1 MFAPD
6 PDINSSAAD
15 EAMVQNQAQAC
26 ALLQLRCVPVST
38 AEAARSVAEA
48 CALQLLLPPA
58 TPTEEEEEEQA
69 AHARAEQVA
78 GAAARLAR
86 RAAAAAGAAPFK
98 FIMVDCRLPETW
110 VPVGE
115 GGARC
120 CSASGEW

>member
-58 TPTEEEEEEQA
+58 TPTEEEEEQA
-69 AHARAEQVA
+69 THARADQ
-78 GAAARLAR
+78 AAARLAR

-110 VPVGE
+110 VG
-115 GGARC
+115 
-120 CSASGEW
+120 W